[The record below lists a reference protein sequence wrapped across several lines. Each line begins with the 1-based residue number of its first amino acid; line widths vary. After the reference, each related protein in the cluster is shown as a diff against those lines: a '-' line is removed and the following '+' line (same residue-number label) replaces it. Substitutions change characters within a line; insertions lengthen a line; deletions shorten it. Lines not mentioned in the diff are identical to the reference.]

1 MSSPPNWA
9 YEKNLRDIRPWGTGH
24 TWGSRLACTLLNTL
38 TIGDKPAMAETINDT
53 LEYLYVPTWPDKV
66 AEVLEQGITSDSNV
80 PIMLVNRDIYAIGFI
95 NMTGGVRLN
104 GVTEFEFEGKSIT
117 APAFDK
123 FNTGVAIK
131 VRIADLDSS
140 LLDMSSEDFSS
151 SFYPGDIKC
160 FTYAGSIP
168 LSAIVGHIE
177 HKLSSADIPMK
188 P

>member
-1 MSSPPNWA
+1 
-9 YEKNLRDIRPWGTGH
+9 
-24 TWGSRLACTLLNTL
+24 
-38 TIGDKPAMAETINDT
+38 MAETINDT